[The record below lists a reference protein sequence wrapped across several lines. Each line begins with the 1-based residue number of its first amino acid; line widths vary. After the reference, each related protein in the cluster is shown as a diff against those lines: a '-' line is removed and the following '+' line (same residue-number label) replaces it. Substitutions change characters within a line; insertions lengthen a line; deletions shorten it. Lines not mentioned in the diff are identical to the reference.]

1 MLKAIGGSPQPCKAS
16 IAVQG
21 ALKCMGKS
29 LVIRKVV
36 GVGQRGVGAGGEWIG
51 THVVVHPYNEWGNL
65 PPLTVAAPIHF
76 PQVRGGFIISPLRFV
91 SGREDVAT
99 FGGKWRLGR
108 WDIRCSF
115 HDRSQNPKL
124 SKFRRPCDGYQSG
137 LL

>member
-1 MLKAIGGSPQPCKAS
+1 MHGLAFGNQKSCWCGAKGGW
-16 IAVQG
+16 G
-21 ALKCMGKS
+21 RG
-29 LVIRKVV
+29 
-36 GVGQRGVGAGGEWIG
+36 GVDRI
-51 THVVVHPYNEWGNL
+51 HVVVHPYNEWGNL

-99 FGGKWRLGR
+99 FGGKWGLGR
-108 WDIRCSF
+108 WDIGCSF

-124 SKFRRPCDGYQSG
+124 SKFRRPRDGYQSG